1 MQRSK
6 ILTQSET
13 AIDKSD
19 EAIASPEVLAEA
31 AIVAAIS
38 AADTTPLMA
47 QYHAIKQAHPGALLF
62 YRMGDFYEIFFD
74 DAVQASRALDIALT
88 KRGKHNGED
97 IPMCGVPV
105 HAAEAYLAR
114 LIKKGFRV
122 AVCEQ
127 VEDPAEAKKRG
138 AKSVVKRDVVRLV
151 TPGTLTEDSL
161 LDSRRNNFLAALAE
175 AAGAL
180 GLAWFDLSTGE
191 FTVQAVTPE
200 QLPAALARIAP
211 GELLIADKLLAR
223 PDVASAATDGAGALT
238 PQPSSLFD
246 SENAR
251 RRLQALYGV
260 AALDAFGSFGRAEL
274 AAAGALVDYVDL
286 TQKGRLPAFV
296 PLRQLAARA
305 VMEID
310 GATRRN
316 LELVQGPDGGRD
328 GSLLAVIDRT
338 LTGAGARLLASRLAA
353 PLTDVS
359 RIRRRH
365 DAVGF
370 FVQSRN
376 LREDVRAAL
385 CRLPD
390 MARALSRLGVGRGGP
405 RDLAAIRDALAAG
418 AALRRRFESPG
429 KQDGFDD
436 LPDAIATACSRLGT
450 EGELVGLLRRALTEE
465 LPLFARDG
473 GFLASGYDPDF
484 DEAKSLR
491 DDSRKLIAGLE
502 SRYAAAADIPGLKIK
517 HNNVL
522 GYFIETRPNLADKI
536 AAATGP
542 EGQERFF
549 IHRQTIASAVRFTTP
564 ELAELETKISR
575 AADRALALELKAFD
589 ELCAAVR
596 ARAAQIAVAAQAIA
610 VLDVSAALAE
620 LAIEQRWSR
629 PAVDDSLAFD
639 IKGGRHPVVEA
650 ALAREAAGSAAFV
663 ANDCDLGSSKL
674 WLITGP
680 NMAGKSTFLRQNAV
694 IAILAQAGAY
704 VPAERAVIGAVDR
717 LFSRVGAA
725 DDLARGRSTF
735 MVEMVETAAILNQSS
750 DRALVILDEIGRGTA
765 TYDGLSI
772 AWATIEHLHDIN
784 KCRALFATHYH
795 ELTALSARLAQLSNH
810 SMRIKEWQG
819 NVVFLHEVG
828 PGAADRSYGIHVA
841 KLAGLPAAAVLR
853 AEEVLASLEAGG
865 KTKAVNQLAEDLPL
879 FSATVAAAKPPA
891 PSEPSEIERKL
902 SRVNPD
908 DLTPRGALDLLYELR
923 GLLKDE

>member
-1 MQRSK
+1 
-6 ILTQSET
+6 
-13 AIDKSD
+13 
-19 EAIASPEVLAEA
+19 
-31 AIVAAIS
+31 
-38 AADTTPLMA
+38 MA

-138 AKSVVKRDVVRLV
+138 AKSVVKREVVRLV

-191 FTVQAVTPE
+191 FVVQAVTPE

-286 TQKGRLPAFV
+286 TQKGRLPAFA

-316 LELVQGPDGGRD
+316 LELVQGPGGGRD

-353 PLTDVS
+353 PLTDVA

-376 LREDVRAAL
+376 LREDVRAVL
-385 CRLPD
+385 GRLPD

-450 EGELVGLLRRALTEE
+450 EGELVGLLRRALIEE

-564 ELAELETKISR
+564 ELAELETRISR

-610 VLDVSAALAE
+610 VLDVSSGLAE

-629 PAVDDSLAFD
+629 PTVDDSLAFD

-680 NMAGKSTFLRQNAV
+680 TMAGKSTFLRQNAV

-704 VPAERAVIGAVDR
+704 VPAERAQIGAVDR

-879 FSATVAAAKPPA
+879 FSATVAAAKPSA

-923 GLLKDE
+923 GLLKDANE

>member
-1 MQRSK
+1 MQQN
-6 ILTQSET
+6 LDQPDN
-13 AIDKSD
+13 AIDKTD
-19 EAIASPEVLAEA
+19 DAIAETE
-31 AIVAAIS
+31 S
-38 AADTTPLMA
+38 AAAVVVSPPISLGDTTPLMA

-127 VEDPAEAKKRG
+127 IEDPAEAKKRG

-161 LDSRRNNFLAALAE
+161 LDSKRNNFLATLAE
-175 AAGAL
+175 AAGSL

-223 PDVASAATDGAGALT
+223 PDVAAAATEGAGSLT

-251 RRLQALYGV
+251 RRLQTLYGV
-260 AALDAFGSFGRAEL
+260 AALDAFGSFERAEL

-286 TQKGRLPAFV
+286 TQKGRLPAFA

-310 GATRRN
+310 AATRRN
-316 LELVQGPDGGRD
+316 LELVQGPAGSRD

-353 PLTDVS
+353 PLTDVA

-376 LREDVRAAL
+376 LREDVRAVL
-385 CRLPD
+385 GRLPD

-473 GFLASGYDPDF
+473 GFLAGGYDPDF

-564 ELAELETKISR
+564 ELAELETRISR

-589 ELCAAVR
+589 ELCVAVR
-596 ARAAQIAVAAQAIA
+596 DRATAIAQAAQAIA
-610 VLDVSAALAE
+610 TLDVSAALAE
-620 LAIEQRWSR
+620 LAIEARWTR
-629 PAVDDSLAFD
+629 PTVDHSLAFQ

-663 ANDCDLGSSKL
+663 ANDCDLGASKL

-704 VPAERAVIGAVDR
+704 VPAESAVIGAVDR

-735 MVEMVETAAILNQSS
+735 MVEMVETRCDSQSVERPRAGDPRR
-750 DRALVILDEIGRGTA
+750 DRPR
-765 TYDGLSI
+765 
-772 AWATIEHLHDIN
+772 H
-784 KCRALFATHYH
+784 R
-795 ELTALSARLAQLSNH
+795 
-810 SMRIKEWQG
+810 
-819 NVVFLHEVG
+819 
-828 PGAADRSYGIHVA
+828 
-841 KLAGLPAAAVLR
+841 
-853 AEEVLASLEAGG
+853 
-865 KTKAVNQLAEDLPL
+865 DL
-879 FSATVAAAKPPA
+879 
-891 PSEPSEIERKL
+891 
-902 SRVNPD
+902 
-908 DLTPRGALDLLYELR
+908 
-923 GLLKDE
+923 

>member
-1 MQRSK
+1 
-6 ILTQSET
+6 
-13 AIDKSD
+13 
-19 EAIASPEVLAEA
+19 
-31 AIVAAIS
+31 
-38 AADTTPLMA
+38 MA

-74 DAVQASRALDIALT
+74 DAVQAARALDIALT

-127 VEDPAEAKKRG
+127 MEDPAEAKKRG

-151 TPGTLTEDSL
+151 TPGTITEDSL
-161 LDSRRNNFLAALAE
+161 LDSKRNNFLAALAD
-175 AAGAL
+175 AAGTL
-180 GLAWFDLSTGE
+180 GLAWLDLSTGE
-191 FTVQAVTPE
+191 FVAQSLEPE

-223 PDVASAATDGAGALT
+223 PDIAAAANEGSGALT
-238 PQPSSLFD
+238 PRPSSLFD

-251 RRLQALYGV
+251 RRLQTLYDI

-274 AAAGALVDYVDL
+274 AAAGALVDYVEL
-286 TQKGRLPAFV
+286 TQKGRLPAFA

-310 GATRRN
+310 AATRRN
-316 LELVQGPDGGRD
+316 LELIQGPDGGRD

-338 LTGAGARLLASRLAA
+338 MTGAGARLLSARLAA
-353 PLTDVS
+353 PLTNVS

-376 LREDVRAAL
+376 LREDVRAVL
-385 CRLPD
+385 GRLPD

-418 AALRRRFESPG
+418 AALRRRLESPG
-429 KQDGFDD
+429 KQDGFDE
-436 LPDAIATACSRLGT
+436 LPSAIANACSRLGT
-450 EGELVGLLRRALTEE
+450 ESALVDLLARALTEE
-465 LPLFARDG
+465 LPLLARDG
-473 GFLASGYDPDF
+473 GFLAMGFDHEF

-502 SRYAAAADIPGLKIK
+502 GRYAEAAGIPGLKIK

-522 GYFIETRPNLADKI
+522 GYFIETRPNLADKV

-589 ELCAAVR
+589 DLCVEVR
-596 ARAAQIAVAAQAIA
+596 SRAAAIGLAAQAIA
-610 VLDVSAALAE
+610 TLDVSSALAE
-620 LAIEQRWSR
+620 LAVEQRWAR
-629 PAVDDSLAFD
+629 PVVDDSLAFN

-663 ANDCDLGSSKL
+663 ANDCDMSASKL

-704 VPAERAVIGAVDR
+704 VPAESATIGAVDR

-735 MVEMVETAAILNQSS
+735 MVEMVETAAILNQSGE
-750 DRALVILDEIGRGTA
+750 RALVILDEIGRGTA

-795 ELTALSARLAQLSNH
+795 ELTQLSARLAQLSNH

-841 KLAGLPAAAVLR
+841 KLAGLPAAALLR
-853 AEEVLASLEAGG
+853 AEEVLANLESGG
-865 KTKAVNQLAEDLPL
+865 KTQAVNKLSEDLPL
-879 FSATVAAAKPPA
+879 FSATVAAAKPQAPA
-891 PSEPSEIERKL
+891 EPSEIERKIE
-902 SRVNPD
+902 RINPD

-923 GLLKDE
+923 GLLKD

>member
-1 MQRSK
+1 
-6 ILTQSET
+6 
-13 AIDKSD
+13 
-19 EAIASPEVLAEA
+19 
-31 AIVAAIS
+31 
-38 AADTTPLMA
+38 MA

-74 DAVQASRALDIALT
+74 DAVQAARALDIALT

-127 VEDPAEAKKRG
+127 MEDPAEAKKRG

-161 LDSRRNNFLAALAE
+161 LDSKRNNFLAALAE
-175 AAGAL
+175 AAGSL
-180 GLAWFDLSTGE
+180 GLAWLDLSTGE
-191 FTVQAVTPE
+191 FVAQELEPDGVA
-200 QLPAALARIAP
+200 AALARVAP

-223 PDVASAATDGAGALT
+223 PDVAAAANEGAGSLT
-238 PQPSSLFD
+238 PRPSSLFD

-251 RRLQALYGV
+251 RRLQELYGV
-260 AALDAFGSFGRAEL
+260 AALDGFGSFGRAEL
-274 AAAGALVDYVDL
+274 AAAGALIDYVEL
-286 TQKGRLPAFV
+286 TQKGRVPALA
-296 PLRQLAARA
+296 PLRQLAPRA

-310 GATRRN
+310 AATRRN
-316 LELVQGPDGGRD
+316 LELLQGPDGARD

-338 LTGAGARLLASRLAA
+338 LTGAGARLFASRLAA
-353 PLTDVS
+353 PLTDVA

-376 LREDVRAAL
+376 LREDVRAVL
-385 CRLPD
+385 GRLPD

-418 AALRRRFESPG
+418 AALRRRLESPG
-429 KQDGFDD
+429 KQDGFDE
-436 LPDAIATACSRLGT
+436 LPAAVAKACERLGT
-450 EGELVGLLRRALTEE
+450 EGALVDLLGRALADD

-473 GFLASGYDPDF
+473 GFLKAGYDTEF
-484 DEAKSLR
+484 DEAKALR

-502 SRYAAAADIPGLKIK
+502 GRYAEAAGVPGLKIK

-536 AAATGP
+536 ASATGP

-564 ELAELETKISR
+564 ELAELETRISR

-589 ELCAAVR
+589 DLCAAARER
-596 ARAAQIAVAAQAIA
+596 AGPIAAAAQAIA
-610 VLDVSAALAE
+610 ALDVSAALAE
-620 LAIEQRWSR
+620 LAVEQRWTR
-629 PAVDDSLAFD
+629 PLVDDSLAFD

-663 ANDCDLGSSKL
+663 ANDCDLGPDKETGGKL

-704 VPAERAVIGAVDR
+704 VPADSATIGAVDR

-735 MVEMVETAAILNQSS
+735 MVEMVETAAILNQSGE
-750 DRALVILDEIGRGTA
+750 RALVILDEIGRGTA

-795 ELTALSARLAQLSNH
+795 ELTQLSARLAQLSNH

-853 AEEVLASLEAGG
+853 AEEVLANLEQGG
-865 KTKAVNQLAEDLPL
+865 KTQAVNKLSEDLPL
-879 FSATVAAAKPPA
+879 FSATVAAAKPQAPA
-891 PSEPSEIERKL
+891 EPSEVERKL
-902 SRVNPD
+902 ARVNPD
-908 DLTPRGALDLLYELR
+908 DLTPRGALDLLYQLKD
-923 GLLKDE
+923 LLKEFK